1 MVNPQNKY
9 RPGTIAYRLLFGKW
23 ENHTPDQIAIELGC
37 CTGTVYNK
45 FRLIKRDQGY
55 IVKRRD
61 GRWRHTAAE
70 NGNIYLPGSKLWM
83 LYEGDWS
90 GVTKDEIA
98 KKLNSTKN
106 TVIDYIRKIEEETGK
121 QINFLDGRTA
131 RRLRRGQTKKSIP
144 DKHDHP

>member
-1 MVNPQNKY
+1 MVKPQNKY
-9 RPGTIAYRLLFGKW
+9 RPSTIAYRLLSGKW
-23 ENHTPDQIAIELGC
+23 DNMDVVQIADELC
-37 CTGTVYNK
+37 CSVKTIYHN
-45 FRLIKRDQGY
+45 FSMIKLDQGY

-61 GRWRHTAAE
+61 RRWRHTAAE
-70 NGNIYLPGSKLWM
+70 NGNIYLPGSKLWR

-121 QINFLDGRTA
+121 RIDFLDGRTA
-131 RRLRRGQTKKSIP
+131 RRRRRGQTKESIP